1 MKRSFLLNM
10 LAILAGLVGIAAL
23 GGVSLSVS
31 ASLYRLFAAA
41 AAFFI
46 SWQLFA
52 AGLDVP
58 AKRQA
63 RLHQGGAARGRAR
76 AALHRAA

>member
-1 MKRSFLLNM
+1 MKRLFLFNM

-52 AGLDVP
+52 AGLAAP
-58 AKRQA
+58 AKKHA
-63 RLHQGGAARGRAR
+63 RLHGRGKAPGHAR
-76 AALHRAA
+76 AALRRAA